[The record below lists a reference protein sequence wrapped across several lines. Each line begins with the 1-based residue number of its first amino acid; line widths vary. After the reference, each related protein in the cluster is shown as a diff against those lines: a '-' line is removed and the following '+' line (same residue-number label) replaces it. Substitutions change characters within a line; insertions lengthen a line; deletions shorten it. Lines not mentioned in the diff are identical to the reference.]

1 MEKRRFGPKP
11 TMRKIPNNGK
21 ATVKFLSLPKP
32 IETTFDTGHGPDKN
46 LKWEMDI
53 DLLEH
58 PEQEAGK
65 MVWQTTSIVIRLE
78 IYGLVLDCGD
88 EKARLNE
95 LLKDLKGY
103 HWEIQA
109 DERGVINLQEI

>member
-32 IETTFDTGHGPDKN
+32 VETTFDTGHGPDNN

-53 DLLEH
+53 ELIAH

-65 MVWQTTSIVIRLE
+65 MVWQTTAIVIRVE

-88 EKARLNE
+88 KKPPLNE
-95 LLKDLKGY
+95 LLKDLGSSN
-103 HWEIQA
+103 WEIQA